1 MLNKLSKEELEL
13 LSYAKIA
20 EMYLKENKKTMSTAD
35 LFREVC
41 RLLGLDDNEYQE
53 RIADFFES
61 LTTSKDFILL
71 SDGNWDLRAN
81 HSVKIDMNDIYGDSD
96 AEADVEEEDND
107 NNDLSEEDNYEDDY
121 NENAEADIIDDDY
134 SDLTIVDEDE
144 LGDENFFFLFIFILL
159 HGGH

>member
-1 MLNKLSKEELEL
+1 MLSKLSKEELEL

-96 AEADVEEEDND
+96 AEDDVEEEDND

-144 LGDENFFFLFIFILL
+144 LGDEN
-159 HGGH
+159 

>member
-134 SDLTIVDEDE
+134 SDLTIVDEDG
-144 LGDENFFFLFIFILL
+144 LGDEN
-159 HGGH
+159 